1 MAQKGDENFN
11 KDVEKAVK
19 AGSDFSQGGEHA
31 YKALMSE
38 LAQDQQKYA
47 NDPAKFDQLGKAV
60 AANLDKTGHAD
71 ETMVRWM
78 RDNMNRF
85 DTSGNHE
92 VDKQE
97 TNPRNPTAVSG
108 FEKAMLTRF
117 QSKYESL
124 NNSDTLNS
132 IFRSS
137 DDSFSKR
144 DFEKVIA
151 AYEKPVTEGHEA
163 AQRQELAQRQLDQKN
178 NVVHSL
184 MKNDG
189 NPANSLAAVLD
200 IQRGVNPDGEIS
212 RRDIRKFV
220 DNFDQGQARGDFGY
234 TQANLDAAKLLDS
247 QWNAPL
253 GVSLRGQYER
263 NNGGGHGGS
272 QDMVTHDRIDL
283 KRMAELQ
290 GTTLD
295 QLYAANVSKD
305 ARPVRHAAN
314 TDDRTVRPVS
324 ADDQSVAAA
333 PGDARQP
340 AARRV
345 EQSEDEQRQDL
356 AQRQGD
362 QKGYVMDALL
372 KNNGDPRTSLAAVL
386 DVQRGVNPDGEIS
399 RRDIRKFIDN
409 YDGGQS
415 RGDLGYNQANLDA
428 AKLLD
433 SQWNAPLGVSL
444 RGQYDAN
451 RGGHGGGTDKV
462 THDRIDLK
470 RLAEMNGTTV
480 DQMYASHA
488 RPDAGHRRTAVH
500 HKDTGV
506 KAVSADGQAIADYP
520 TEDQVPVPTERPDP
534 KKATDG
540 AVPITDLNALDD
552 KNAAAPAAAARVAET
567 KDDGRPT
574 TRTLKESARVD
585 ERVAAPAEKVAPEKL
600 ERPAS
605 KEVAPAAKP
614 FEAPKPI
621 PELVI
626 PEIKLDGDMVK
637 ARADLAKNAAEH
649 FQARAIYTVRPGQG
663 WDRIARDVL
672 RQEKDGS
679 HTNEG
684 LVVALS
690 DHVAKGNGWEGR
702 LDPTKMLHPGDQVR
716 VMTDE
721 AVKARTEE
729 ILKQFDAKVAE
740 MQKAAAP
747 KTTDNGDPALFDGK
761 RSGETD
767 VVDPAKAAKVEP
779 AKEDPSLFDGKRSGE
794 TDTKAG
800 DPKVVPAPVETV
812 IDPAKDPAK
821 APPAEVIVPAADPAK
836 ADPQLKASNDNGAG
850 TATKVVATDVA
861 SPGEDFAVSAVSAAN
876 AETARDQKA
885 ETEHRIA
892 QEAKRKRDLAK
903 SNAMEGFETPKIG

>member
-1 MAQKGDENFN
+1 MAQKGDDTFN

-60 AANLDKTGHAD
+60 AANLEKTGHAD

-85 DTSGNHE
+85 DTSGNRE
-92 VDKQE
+92 VDRQE

-117 QSKYESL
+117 QAKYESL
-124 NNSDTLNS
+124 NNSDALNT

-144 DFEKVIA
+144 DFDKVIA
-151 AYEKPVTEGHEA
+151 AYEKPVTEGREN

-178 NVVHSL
+178 NVISSL

-189 NPANSLAAVLD
+189 NPQNSLAAVLD

-220 DNFDQGQARGDFGY
+220 DNFEQGKARGDFGY

-305 ARPVRHAAN
+305 ARPVRQAN
-314 TDDRTVRPVS
+314 ADDRSVRAVS

-333 PGDARQP
+333 PGDARP
-340 AARRV
+340 VARRV
-345 EQSEDEQRQDL
+345 EQTEAEQRQDL
-356 AQRQGD
+356 SQRQGD
-362 QKGYVMDALL
+362 QKAYVMDALL

-409 YDGGQS
+409 YAGGNS

-451 RGGHGGGTDKV
+451 RGGRGGGTDKV

-480 DQMYASHA
+480 DNMYAAHA
-488 RPDAGHRRTAVH
+488 RPDAGHRHVAAARP
-500 HKDTGV
+500 KDTGV
-506 KAVSADGQAIADYP
+506 RAVSA
-520 TEDQVPVPTERPDP
+520 EDQAVEYPVEDTVARPEPRPAKSDS
-534 KKATDG
+534 ADG
-540 AVPITDLNALDD
+540 AVAVTDPSALENKNGNA
-552 KNAAAPAAAARVAET
+552 PEVATGPEF

-585 ERVAAPAEKVAPEKL
+585 AVVPPAERQ
-600 ERPAS
+600 ERQAT

-626 PEIKLDGDMVK
+626 PEIKLDGD
-637 ARADLAKNAAEH
+637 LAKQREELSKSAAEH

-679 HTNEG
+679 HTNES

-740 MQKAAAP
+740 MQKAAAAKP
-747 KTTDNGDPALFDGK
+747 ADNGDPALFDGK
-761 RSGETD
+761 RSGEGD
-767 VVDPAKAAKVEP
+767 IVDPAAAATKDP
-779 AKEDPSLFDGKRSGE
+779 AATPELFDGKRSGE
-794 TDTKAG
+794 GDVKPADTTVVPNPVDSTKA
-800 DPKVVPAPVETV
+800 VVEPAVEPAK
-812 IDPAKDPAK
+812 DPAKDPAK
-821 APPAEVIVPAADPAK
+821 ETAN
-836 ADPQLKASNDNGAG
+836 PQLKASTDTTGGA
-850 TATKVVATDVA
+850 TVVKTDVA
-861 SPGEDFAVSAVSAAN
+861 SPGEDFAVTAVSAAN
-876 AETARDQKA
+876 AEAAKDAKAADAFRLKQKA
-885 ETEHRIA
+885 DRER
-892 QEAKRKRDLAK
+892 QLAK
-903 SNAMEGFETPKIG
+903 DNAMESFEAPKIG